1 MYNDNCQQL
10 IGIIKMANRITS
22 STLQAQIDKLNSR
35 LHDAAH
41 MELDHAAC
49 YGGYCLVNYQ
59 GSHQA
64 TPRMSG
70 KELTQYLNGALA
82 FVL

>member
-1 MYNDNCQQL
+1 MITVNNQQR
-10 IGIIKMANRITS
+10 IIKMANRITS